1 MIEKVKQFA
10 EKQFEESE
18 KFDKTSEEVL
28 YTRGF
33 AFGAVW
39 FVSENSD
46 FETQL
51 ELSNWWNN
59 EMREKFAKLALDR
72 R

>member
-1 MIEKVKQFA
+1 MVEKVKQFA
-10 EKQFEESE
+10 EKQLKESE
-18 KFDKTSEEVL
+18 QFDKTSEEVL
-28 YTRGF
+28 CSRGF

-46 FETQL
+46 FQTQQ

-59 EMREKFAKLALDR
+59 EMRAKFEKLALDKR
-72 R
+72 